1 MTLKQKCFYVGI
13 FGWQEKGV
21 GVSDVWRQHSE
32 FCKNIVSCK
41 FKLAWKCL
49 MKTVHES
56 FNTSPFLAF
65 VTSWLDKPPSFI
77 LIWIFLSSPKTPR
90 LINEIVESGRHTK
103 VHFISTRSSPDK
115 NQRRQARERNFTS
128 SRANAFE
135 PSRLQPLPFS
145 AVINRFLPFIVFSSQ
160 TEFLFKSNESQIFC
174 VWLSFAFH

>member
-13 FGWQEKGV
+13 FGWQEEGV
-21 GVSDVWRQHSE
+21 GVSDVWWE
-32 FCKNIVSCK
+32 FCKNFVS
-41 FKLAWKCL
+41 WKCKL
-49 MKTVHES
+49 SLEVFEEINFFTNFFQIRRTHR
-56 FNTSPFLAF
+56 F
-65 VTSWLDKPPSFI
+65 VTSSLDKPPSFI

-90 LINEIVESGRHTK
+90 LINETVESERHTK

-128 SRANAFE
+128 SLANAFE

-160 TEFLFKSNESQIFC
+160 TEFLFKSSESQIFC
-174 VWLSFAFH
+174 VWRSFAFH